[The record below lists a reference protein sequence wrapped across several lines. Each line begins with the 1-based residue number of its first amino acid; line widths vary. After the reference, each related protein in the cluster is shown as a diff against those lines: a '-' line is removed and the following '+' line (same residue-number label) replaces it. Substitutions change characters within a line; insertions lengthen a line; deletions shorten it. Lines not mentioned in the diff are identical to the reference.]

1 VRQLA
6 ILLLLPAA
14 VLAQDQLVATLQTGP
29 IRLSSV
35 DQLGNFYALLES
47 GTLRKYSPDGK
58 VMAEHSLPSAGSVT
72 LLECWNQLKPFY
84 YLRGSQ
90 SYTLMDHHLVSQG
103 SFELDP
109 SFAVDPLLACPGNN
123 NTIWILDGADL
134 SLKRVNRMINRV
146 EMEISLPSSSFPAQP
161 DLLYLR
167 EYQNMLFLLER
178 ATGIHVFSILGKPV
192 KHIEAEGLVSFNFM
206 GEELYYLL
214 GDRIQLV
221 DLFTGETREV
231 PVKAPAA
238 SAFVSDERIFLV
250 AGDKVEIVAFDP
262 KK

>member
-1 VRQLA
+1 
-6 ILLLLPAA
+6 
-14 VLAQDQLVATLQTGP
+14 
-29 IRLSSV
+29 V

-47 GTLRKYSPDGK
+47 GILRKYSPDGRA
-58 VMAEHSLPSAGSVT
+58 MAEHLLPSAGAVT
-72 LLECWNQLKPFY
+72 LLECWNQLKTFY
-84 YLRGSQ
+84 YQRGNQ
-90 SYTLMDHHLVSQG
+90 SYTFMDHHLVSQG
-103 SFELDP
+103 SFDLDP
-109 SFAVDPLLACPGNN
+109 SFAVDPLLVCPGNN

-146 EMEISLPSSSFPAQP
+146 EMETSLPSSSFPAQP
-161 DLLYLR
+161 DLLYFR

-178 ATGIHVFSILGKPV
+178 TTGIHVFSILGKPV
-192 KHIEAEGLVSFNFM
+192 KHIEAGGAASFNFM
-206 GEELYYLL
+206 GEELYFLH

-231 PVKAPAA
+231 PVNAPAA

-250 AGDKVEIVAFDP
+250 APDKVEIVAFDP